1 MAVNRMKKLARISS
15 GISNASKTLLGKNV
29 SRAISQ
35 GASKN
40 IKSSSDAYASPNPI
54 PGFAK
59 GGKVKRTGLAKVH
72 KGELV
77 LTAAMTKKLHKLL
90 MK

>member
-1 MAVNRMKKLARISS
+1 MVNRVKKMQRIS
-15 GISNASKTLLGKNV
+15 GAISDTSRTLLGKNI
-29 SRAISQ
+29 SRAIS
-35 GASKN
+35 GAGVKN
-40 IKSSSDAYASPNPI
+40 INAASDAYASPNPI

-59 GGKVKRTGLAKVH
+59 VGKVKRTGLAKVH

>member
-1 MAVNRMKKLARISS
+1 MVNRMKKAGRVVGMLKDTTK
-15 GISNASKTLLGKNV
+15 GLLGKNL
-29 SRAISQ
+29 SRAINQ
-35 GASKN
+35 GA
-40 IKSSSDAYASPNPI
+40 IDQVAAYNSPNPI
-54 PGFAK
+54 PGFKK
-59 GGKVKRTGLAKVH
+59 GGVSKKTGLAKLH

>member
-1 MAVNRMKKLARISS
+1 MVNRVKKMARISGAIS
-15 GISNASKTLLGKNV
+15 GMSKQLLGKNI

-40 IKSSSDAYASPNPI
+40 ITASADAYASPNPI
-54 PGFAK
+54 PGYAK
-59 GGKVKRTGLAKVH
+59 GGKVRKTGLAKVH

>member
-1 MAVNRMKKLARISS
+1 MVNRVKKAARVVAMLKDTTK
-15 GISNASKTLLGKNV
+15 GLLGKNL
-29 SRAISQ
+29 SRAINQ
-35 GASKN
+35 GA
-40 IKSSSDAYASPNPI
+40 IDQVAAYNSPNPI
-54 PGFAK
+54 PGFAQ
-59 GGKVKRTGLAKVH
+59 GGKVRRTGLAKVH

>member
-1 MAVNRMKKLARISS
+1 MVNRVKKMGRIT
-15 GISNASKTLLGKNV
+15 GAISDASRTLLGKNV

-40 IKSSSDAYASPNPI
+40 IKSYSDAQASSNPI
-54 PGFAK
+54 PGYAK
-59 GGKVKRTGLAKVH
+59 GGKVRRTGLAKVH

-77 LTAAMTKKLHKLL
+77 IPAKQAKALHKLL
-90 MK
+90 MR

>member
-1 MAVNRMKKLARISS
+1 MVNRVKKLNRIS
-15 GISNASKTLLGKNV
+15 GAISNASRTLLGKNV

-40 IKSSSDAYASPNPI
+40 IKSSSDAYATPNPI

-59 GGKVKRTGLAKVH
+59 GGKVRRTGLAKVH

-77 LTAAMTKKLHKLL
+77 LTAAMAKKLKKLL
-90 MK
+90 M

>member
-1 MAVNRMKKLARISS
+1 MAINRIKKAGRVVQMLKDT
-15 GISNASKTLLGKNV
+15 SKGLLGKSL
-29 SRAISQ
+29 SRAINQSALDQ
-35 GASKN
+35 VE
-40 IKSSSDAYASPNPI
+40 AYNSPNPI
-54 PGFAK
+54 PGYKK

-77 LTAAMTKKLHKLL
+77 LTAAMTKKLQKLL

>member
-1 MAVNRMKKLARISS
+1 MVNRVKKLGRIS
-15 GISNASKTLLGKNV
+15 GAISNASRTLLGKNV

-59 GGKVKRTGLAKVH
+59 GGKVRRTGLAKVH

-77 LTAAMTKKLHKLL
+77 LTAAMAKKLKKLL
-90 MK
+90 M

>member
-1 MAVNRMKKLARISS
+1 MVNRVKKMGRIT
-15 GISNASKTLLGKNV
+15 GAISDASRTLLGKNI

-40 IKSSSDAYASPNPI
+40 IKSYSDAQASSNPI

-59 GGKVKRTGLAKVH
+59 GGKVPRNMIARVH
-72 KGELV
+72 KGEV
-77 LTAAMTKKLHKLL
+77 VITAAMAKKLKKLL
-90 MK
+90 M